1 MALSDYERRMLEQ
14 LEAQLV
20 DDDPRLAQSLASKER
35 EATQTSLSP
44 KHLVI
49 GLIVAVLGLLVVLGG
64 VASELVPLGVA
75 GVVVVFAGLW
85 YLSAGMTKVS
95 GEAKPRKQAGRSDFM
110 ERQME
115 QWRKRQ
121 EG

>member
-14 LEAQLV
+14 LEAQLT
-20 DDDPRLAQSLASKER
+20 DDDPHLAQSLKSEER
-35 EATQTSLSP
+35 GAVLTSFSP

-64 VASELVPLGVA
+64 VASEVVIVGVA
-75 GVVVVFAGLW
+75 GVVVVFGGLW

-95 GEAKPRKQAGRSDFM
+95 APAAPRKQAGQSDFM
-110 ERQME
+110 ERQRE